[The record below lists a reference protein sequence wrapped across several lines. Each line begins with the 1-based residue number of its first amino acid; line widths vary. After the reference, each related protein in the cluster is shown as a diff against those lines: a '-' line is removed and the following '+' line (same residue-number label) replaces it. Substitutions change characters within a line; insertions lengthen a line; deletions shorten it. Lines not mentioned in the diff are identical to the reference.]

1 FLVEIGTEELPPK
14 ALRTLAEAF
23 FTGVR
28 GGLEAQGLLADR
40 KGKSDWFCS
49 PRRLA
54 ALIEGLPAA
63 TSDQTQERLGPA
75 VQAAFDKTGKPTKAA
90 EGFAASVGT
99 TVDKLERK
107 AADKGER
114 LAYTVTVPGK
124 ATVELLPGIVADAL
138 KKLPVPKRMRWGAG
152 EAEFV

>member
-1 FLVEIGTEELPPK
+1 
-14 ALRTLAEAF
+14 
-23 FTGVR
+23 
-28 GGLEAQGLLADR
+28 
-40 KGKSDWFCS
+40 
-49 PRRLA
+49 
-54 ALIEGLPAA
+54 
-63 TSDQTQERLGPA
+63 
-75 VQAAFDKTGKPTKAA
+75 KPTKAA

-152 EAEFV
+152 EAEFVRPVQWLMMLFGADVVDCELFGVCAGRETFGHRFHHPGAVQLKSPADYCKALEKAHVRLNDSANTLAARLRDEVIKA